1 MAKTKAQGQS
11 VNQAHPQPLPV
22 GGEAVTFVSDWA
34 FSLDLT
40 TAGIYRSV
48 VFENGKLVTE
58 DAEVIKALRD
68 LIQRGKIVSVRE
80 VK

>member
-1 MAKTKAQGQS
+1 M
-11 VNQAHPQPLPV
+11 
-22 GGEAVTFVSDWA
+22 TFVSDWA